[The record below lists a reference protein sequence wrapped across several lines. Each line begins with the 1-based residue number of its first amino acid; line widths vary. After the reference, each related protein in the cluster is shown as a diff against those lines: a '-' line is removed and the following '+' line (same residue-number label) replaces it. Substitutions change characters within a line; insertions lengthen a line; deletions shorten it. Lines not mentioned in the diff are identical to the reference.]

1 MEIDKQ
7 SQNKRL
13 EVILSHLD
21 ESMRLCKNLDFSEI
35 PGIDQSEWENRMKV
49 CKDAI
54 EFTKGSVERLQKIL
68 G

>member
-21 ESMRLCKNLDFSEI
+21 EVMQLCEKLDFSEI
-35 PGIDQSEWENRMKV
+35 PALERTEWQKRIKI

-54 EFTKGSVERLQKIL
+54 QYIKGSVQRLQKIL
-68 G
+68 

>member
-7 SQNKRL
+7 DQNTIL
-13 EVILSHLD
+13 EEILSHLD

-54 EFTKGSVERLQKIL
+54 GYIKGSVQRLQKIL
-68 G
+68 K

>member
-21 ESMRLCKNLDFSEI
+21 EVMQLCEKLDFSEI
-35 PGIDQSEWENRMKV
+35 PVLERTEWQKRIKI

-54 EFTKGSVERLQKIL
+54 QYIKGSVQRLQKIL
-68 G
+68 